1 MLAFRRSLSVLAAT
15 VVAAALLAGAAP
27 AAPAGENGPQ
37 DPESHARRLFVR
49 AEQLR
54 RSGACDP
61 FVGLDFEEGY
71 RYRRRPWR
79 LLPEVGR
86 FPQLRP
92 LYPALAELEVYESER
107 ARQFFACL
115 QRWKRAAALEQRML
129 LDYPGTELAV
139 LVAQARRLT
148 PTDVARLI
156 DKAAELTPHAPED

>member
-1 MLAFRRSLSVLAAT
+1 MPAFRRTRPALAAT
-15 VVAAALLAGAAP
+15 AAAAALLAGAPVAAP
-27 AAPAGENGPQ
+27 AAGTGAQ
-37 DPESHARRLFVR
+37 DPDAKARRLYVR

-54 RSGACDP
+54 RSGPCDP

-92 LYPALAELEVYESER
+92 LYPALAELEAYDAER
-107 ARQFFACL
+107 ARLFFGCL
-115 QRWKRAAALEQRML
+115 RRWKRAAALEQRML
-129 LDYPGTELAV
+129 LQYPGTEIAAI
-139 LVAQARRLT
+139 VATLRRLT

-156 DKAAELTPHAPED
+156 DKAAELTPHGPDD